1 MNCSLI
7 IATYNRGPKITSTL
21 DSVLSQ
27 TVQPDEIIVVD
38 DCSPDST
45 GIWVAEHYPQVRV
58 LRPPANGGTSAS
70 RNLGAKAANGNIVL
84 FLDHDDELLPHAV
97 ETLCDLLKKNPEAKA
112 AFADHSY
119 INYVSGIRYPDHHK
133 SQPAFHRLA
142 RIPCK
147 ASSNQERVYE
157 TGMYEALLK
166 GNLLQQPWAIYKEVF
181 QAVGGFDEQ
190 IRFCEDWDLY
200 LRVTRN
206 FPIVLSDSV
215 ISNHMI
221 EGENL
226 HLDPR
231 QASMHQ
237 KVLEKRLQEE
247 PWYHFRNAWLLKRR
261 LAMYCKTQG
270 DQVRKESLK
279 EAWNQYFRSFC
290 LWPFDSAVAA
300 RVLIIL
306 PFQFCCRWVRRPQ

>member
-38 DCSPDST
+38 DCSPDNT

-58 LRPPANGGTSAS
+58 LRPSANGGTSAS
-70 RNLGAKAANGNIVL
+70 RNLGAKAASGNLVL

-97 ETLCDLLKKNPEAKA
+97 ETLCDLLKKYPEAKA
-112 AFADHSY
+112 AFADHTY
-119 INYVSGIRYPDHHK
+119 INRVSGTNYPDHHK
-133 SQPAFHRLA
+133 SQSAFHRLA
-142 RIPCK
+142 RIPSK
-147 ASSNQERVYE
+147 SFNDQERVYE

-166 GNLLQQPWAIYKEVF
+166 GNLLQQPWAIYKKEF
-181 QAVGGFDEQ
+181 HAVGGFDEQ

-200 LRVTRN
+200 LRVTRKYS
-206 FPIVLSDSV
+206 IVLSDVV
-215 ISNHMI
+215 ISNHII

-226 HLDPR
+226 HLDTR
-231 QASMHQ
+231 QSTMHQ

-247 PWYHFRNAWLLKRR
+247 PWYHFRNVWLLKRR
-261 LAMYCKTQG
+261 LAMYCKMLG

-279 EAWNQYFRSFC
+279 EAWKQYFRSFC
-290 LWPFDSAVAA
+290 LWPFDSAVAVRA
-300 RVLIIL
+300 LIIL
-306 PFQFCCRWVRRPQ
+306 PFQYAAGGIRRPQ